1 MNYISLINRSV
12 TTRIDCMQYDTS
24 RSAEFKIAENV
35 QEQVCTYELET
46 SNQKEVSGECDI
58 SENNVVSFLIP
69 ENVTAKPGTYKGQLI
84 FKENKES
91 SDRLGSF
98 PFLISVFEAPH
109 QSDDPYEVALL
120 EVRQATKEA
129 QEATKD
135 LEQLKSTLQES
146 ISNANA
152 ATEAANNAASQW
164 QQLKPT
170 IDEKM
175 LQMDS
180 IIERFGDVNPDELVT
195 PEDLQSAIDN
205 LQSSITNS
213 LNDMKNGNTDVM
225 VETEGA

>member
-1 MNYISLINRSV
+1 MHYISLLNKDVSHV
-12 TTRIDCMQYDTS
+12 VDCMQYDTE
-24 RSAEFKIAENV
+24 RNV
-35 QEQVCTYELET
+35 SFLVEEDLSNKYIFYELET
-46 SNQKEVSGECDI
+46 ANDKEVSGKCSL
-58 SENNVVSFLIP
+58 SEDNVVSFLIP
-69 ENVTAKPGTYKGQLI
+69 ENCTAKPDVYKGQI
-84 FKENKES
+84 IVKESEDS

-98 PFLISVFEAPH
+98 PFYVNVEEAPH
-109 QSDDPYEVALL
+109 QSDDPYEVALS

-175 LQMDS
+175 QQMDS